1 MPDKNEEK
9 IFFNA
14 LTLACESNF
23 SFLSSLKNKY
33 GSFQDAWNANSLNDS
48 NFAKFEKTT
57 IEKFLQ
63 KKKEINPE
71 SEWQKLLNLNVKLI
85 LQEDEEY
92 PELLQETIHCPLG
105 IYQSGE
111 YDHQMP
117 AVAIVGTRK
126 CSPYGKSVA
135 EKISRELVEAGLTVV
150 SGLAYG
156 IDTFAHFSA
165 LNAHGKTIA
174 VMGTGLDNIFPN
186 TNKKLSEKI
195 KENGCLIS
203 EYPLT
208 TPALKHHFPERNR
221 IISGLS
227 LGTIVIEAP
236 LKSGA
241 LITTRFALEQN
252 REVFA
257 IPGSIFSKNSEGTN
271 ELIKA
276 GAKLVNNVNDI
287 LTELNLPLAI
297 KQNSVNNE
305 NLNEIEKK
313 IMEIFYNSEKS
324 LNVDEIITLT
334 NLDPSVINQNLT
346 FLELKNLIQQ
356 NANKYILRR

>member
-23 SFLSSLKNKY
+23 SFLSSLKNRY
-33 GSFQDAWNANSLNDS
+33 GSFQNAWNANTLNDS
-48 NFAKFEKTT
+48 NFIKFEKAT
-57 IEKFLQ
+57 IEKFFQ

-71 SEWQKLLNLNVKLI
+71 SEWKKLLNLNGKLI
-85 LQEDEEY
+85 LQEDIEY
-92 PELLQETIHCPLG
+92 PELLKETIHCPLG
-105 IYQSGE
+105 IYQLGE

-117 AVAIVGTRK
+117 TVAIVGTRR
-126 CSPYGKSVA
+126 CSPYGKNAA
-135 EKISRELVEAGLTVV
+135 EKISRELIEAGLTVV

-156 IDTFAHFSA
+156 IDTFAHSSA
-165 LNAHGKTIA
+165 LSSGGKTIA
-174 VMGTGLDNIFPN
+174 VMGTGLDNIFPSA
-186 TNKKLSEKI
+186 NKKLSEKI

-203 EYPLT
+203 EYPLS

-227 LGTIVIEAP
+227 LGVVVIEAP

-252 REVFA
+252 REVFSV
-257 IPGSIFSKNSEGTN
+257 PGSIFSKNSEGAN

-276 GAKLVNNVNDI
+276 GAKLVNNINDI

-305 NLNEIEKK
+305 NLNEVEKK
-313 IMEIFYNSEKS
+313 IMEIFNKSEKS
-324 LNVDEIITLT
+324 LNVDEIIILT
-334 NLDPSVINQNLT
+334 NLDPATINQNLT

-356 NANKYILRR
+356 NANGYTLKR

>member
-1 MPDKNEEK
+1 MSDINKEK
-9 IFFNA
+9 MFFNA
-14 LTLACESNF
+14 LNLACESNF
-23 SFLSSLKNKY
+23 SFLSVLKNEFE
-33 GSFQDAWNANSLNDS
+33 SFQNAWQANIPESP
-48 NFAKFEKTT
+48 NFAKFEKET
-57 IEKFLQ
+57 ITKFLQ
-63 KKKEINPE
+63 RKKEIEPE
-71 SEWQKLLNLNVKLI
+71 SEWEKLTTLKGKLI
-85 LQEDEEY
+85 LLEDAQY
-92 PELLQETIHCPLG
+92 PTLLKEIPHSPLG
-105 IYQSGE
+105 IYQLGE
-111 YDHQMP
+111 YDFQAS

-135 EKISRELVEAGLTVV
+135 EKLSRELVESGITIV

-165 LNAHGKTIA
+165 LNAKGKTIA

-203 EYPLT
+203 EYPLSA
-208 TPALKHHFPERNR
+208 PALKHHFPERNR

-227 LGTIVIEAP
+227 LGVLVIEAP

-257 IPGSIFSKNSEGTN
+257 VPGSIFSKISEGTN

-287 LTELNLPLAI
+287 LIELNLPLAI
-297 KQNSVNNE
+297 KENYVNNE
-305 NLNEIEKK
+305 NLNEIERK
-313 IMEIFYNSEKS
+313 IMEVLNKSEKS
-324 LNVDEIITLT
+324 LNVDEIISLT
-334 NLDPSVINQNLT
+334 NLDITIINQNLT

-356 NANKYILRR
+356 NANGYTLKH